1 MGTTLAGGLL
11 RSGLAAHMDQN
22 GKTMTLR
29 AFAVAL
35 SLAAA
40 ASLLGQETKP
50 PADTS
55 RPDAIRKLSKRERK
69 QRLEKLPVRHQDFAA
84 NVEPIMLPAELDM
97 FLSLEDDN
105 ARDTFVDEFW
115 RRRDHMNHTSGA
127 FKDAYFRRLER
138 AKELFTRV
146 SNDRARL
153 FLLHGPPA
161 DVVRSN
167 CQRMLQP
174 IEIWKYNH
182 LPGLGH
188 DARLLFYKPR
198 HQAEYKLWSPI
209 GGGVA
214 LSDLLVTPD
223 SVTQRGPEEARARQ
237 ALIQSNSPYA
247 YINQIQ
253 LGCSE
258 GGEITTAITQMVQA
272 RIDLLKLFEPPELNA
287 EDVRKMLRSVIIA
300 NPTAP
305 KLTTEVSVAF
315 PTKDGSRT
323 DVQLLLLVPR
333 EQLSPAEAGGA
344 EVYTIDVSGE
354 VLRDGELWEK
364 YRYRF
369 DFPATVEAEKLP
381 IVIDRLLRP
390 AEYLSRV
397 KVTDANTGAEAIVET
412 PLNVPEIFVPET
424 TATAGASTPSNDAL
438 TTERLA
444 TLPEARG
451 SSNVPTVAALQKDI
465 VSAEPRLRIVPP
477 SGEIVSG
484 LQTVETIVTGEGI
497 KGVEFWMDGR
507 KLAIRRTPPYSLDLD
522 FGEVPQTRR
531 IRAVALDAKDQ
542 PLTGDDLTV
551 NTGTD
556 PFRVRIVSPRIAP
569 RLSGQTRVEMDVSI
583 PDGDELASLELYF
596 NETRVA
602 TLFDAPFVQ
611 TIDLP
616 STEGAAYLR
625 AVATLK
631 DTSVPPVEDVVIIN
645 TPAYMEELN
654 VHLIELPTT
663 VVVNGKPT
671 DKLTA
676 ASFKV
681 LDEGRPV
688 QLAKFDY
695 VKDLPLSIGLAI
707 DTSGSMMYRM
717 QEAQKAGAQFLQ
729 EVMRKG
735 DKAFVVGFDNE
746 PQMIQKWST
755 KLSALHAGLARLRAE
770 ESTALYDAI
779 VYALYN
785 FHGIRGQKALVLISD
800 GKDTASKF
808 TYEQAVEYARRTGVP
823 IFGVGLGI
831 KSNENDV
838 RFKLDRICRETG
850 GTTFYIDQARDL
862 QRVYDDIQAELRSQY
877 VLGFYPAADVK
888 PGSKWREVTVQVT
901 EGKVKTIKGYFP

>member
-1 MGTTLAGGLL
+1 
-11 RSGLAAHMDQN
+11 MDQN

-35 SLAAA
+35 SLASAA
-40 ASLLGQETKP
+40 TLLGQETQPPKP
-50 PADTS
+50 QSENS
-55 RPDAIRKLSKRERK
+55 RPDAIRKLSKRERR
-69 QRLEKLPVRHQDFAA
+69 QRLEKLPARHQDFAA

-105 ARDTFVDEFW
+105 ARDTFVEEFW
-115 RRRDHMNHTSGA
+115 RRRDHVNHTSGA

-161 DVVRSN
+161 DVIRTN
-167 CQRMLQP
+167 CQRILQP
-174 IEIWKYNH
+174 VEIWKYNY

-198 HQAEYKLWSPI
+198 HQTEFKLWSAI

-214 LSDLLVTPD
+214 LADLLVASD
-223 SVTQRGPEEARARQ
+223 SVTQRGPEEARARE

-247 YINQIQ
+247 YISQIQ
-253 LGCSE
+253 LGCAE
-258 GGEITTAITQMVQA
+258 GAEITTAITQMVQA
-272 RIDLLKLFEPPELNA
+272 RIDLLKLFEPPELND

-305 KLTTEVSVAF
+305 KLTTEVSVAY
-315 PTKDGSRT
+315 PTKNGSRT
-323 DVQLLLLVPR
+323 DVQMLLLVPR
-333 EQLSPAEAGGA
+333 AQLSPAEAGGA
-344 EVYTIDVSGE
+344 EVYTVDVSGE

-369 DFPATVEAEKLP
+369 DFPAEGGGEKLP

-390 AEYLSRV
+390 AEYVSRV

-412 PLNVPEIFVPET
+412 ALNVPEIFVPET
-424 TATAGASTPSNDAL
+424 EASAAAAATDTLTASRLVSLPASRNSP
-438 TTERLA
+438 
-444 TLPEARG
+444 
-451 SSNVPTVAALQKDI
+451 NVPAVSALQKEI
-465 VSAEPRLRIVPP
+465 VSTEPRLRIVPP
-477 SGEIVSG
+477 TDEIVSG

-531 IRAVALDAKDQ
+531 IRAVALDAKDR
-542 PLTGDDLTV
+542 PLTGDELTV

-556 PFRVRIVSPRIAP
+556 PFRVRITSPRIAP
-569 RLSGQTRVEMDVSI
+569 RLVGQTRVEMDVSV
-583 PDGDELASLELYF
+583 PDGDELASLELYY
-596 NETRVA
+596 NETRMA

-616 STEGAAYLR
+616 ATEGAAYLR

-631 DTSVPPVEDVVIIN
+631 DSAVPPVEDVVIIN

-688 QLAKFDY
+688 QIAKFDY

-717 QEAQKAGAQFLQ
+717 QEAQKTGAQFFQ

-735 DKAFVVGFDNE
+735 DKAFIVGFDNE

-755 KLSALHAGLARLRAE
+755 KVSALHAGLARLRAE

-808 TYEQAVEYARRTGVP
+808 TYEQAFEYARRTGVP
-823 IFGVGLGI
+823 IFGIGLGI
-831 KSNENDV
+831 KPNENDI
-838 RFKLDRICRETG
+838 RYKLDRICRETG

>member
-1 MGTTLAGGLL
+1 MI
-11 RSGLAAHMDQN
+11 
-22 GKTMTLR
+22 LR

-40 ASLLGQETKP
+40 AVILGQETQPPKP
-50 PADTS
+50 QPES
-55 RPDAIRKLSKRERK
+55 NRPDAIRKLSKRERR
-69 QRLEKLPVRHQDFAA
+69 QRVEKLAERHREFAA

-115 RRRDHMNHTSGA
+115 RRRDHVNRTSGM

-138 AKELFTRV
+138 AKELFKRINT
-146 SNDRARL
+146 DRAKL

-161 DVVRSN
+161 DVVRTN
-167 CQRMLQP
+167 CQRLLQP
-174 IEIWKYNH
+174 IEIWKYPH

-188 DARLLFYKPR
+188 DARLMFYKPR
-198 HQAEYKLWSPI
+198 HQADYKLWSPI
-209 GGGVA
+209 GGAIA
-214 LSDLLVTPD
+214 LADLLIAKD
-223 SVTQRGPEEARARQ
+223 AVTQRGPEESRVRET
-237 ALIQSNSPYA
+237 LVQSNSPYS

-253 LGCSE
+253 LACPDS
-258 GGEITTAITQMVQA
+258 GEITSAITQMVQA

-287 EDVRKMLRSVIIA
+287 EDVRKMLRSVIIS

-323 DVQLLLLVPR
+323 DVQMMLLVPR
-333 EQLSPAEAGGA
+333 DQLSPAEAGGA
-344 EVYTIDVSGE
+344 EVYTIDVTGE

-369 DFPATVEAEKLP
+369 DFPAETKVDKFP

-412 PLNVPEIFVPET
+412 PLNVPEIFVPEPEVKAEEQVSQLSST
-424 TATAGASTPSNDAL
+424 TVPAVASL
-438 TTERLA
+438 KKE
-444 TLPEARG
+444 
-451 SSNVPTVAALQKDI
+451 I
-465 VSAEPRLRIVPP
+465 VTSEPRLRIIPP
-477 SGEIVSG
+477 SDEIVSG
-484 LQTVETIVTGEGI
+484 LQTVETIVTGDGI

-507 KLAIRRTPPYSLDLD
+507 KLAIRRSPPYSLDLD
-522 FGEVPQTRR
+522 FGVVPQTRR
-531 IRAVALDAKDQ
+531 IRAVALDARDQ
-542 PLTGDDLTV
+542 PLTGDELTV

-569 RLSGQTRVEMDVSI
+569 RLTGATRVEMDVSV

-602 TLFDAPFVQ
+602 TLFDEPFVQ
-611 TIDLP
+611 TIELP
-616 STEGAAYLR
+616 PTEGAAYLR

-631 DTSVPPVEDVVIIN
+631 DSTVPPVEDVVIIN

-681 LDEGRPV
+681 LDEGKPV
-688 QLAKFDY
+688 QIAKFDY
-695 VKDLPLSIGLAI
+695 VRDLPLSLGLAI
-707 DTSGSMMYRM
+707 DSSGSMMYRM
-717 QEAQKAGAQFLQ
+717 QEAQKAGAQFF
-729 EVMRKG
+729 ENVMRKG
-735 DKAFVVGFDNE
+735 DKAFVVAFDNE
-746 PQMIQKWST
+746 SQMVQKWST
-755 KLSALHAGLARLRAE
+755 KISALHAGLAKLRAE

-779 VYALYN
+779 VYSLYN
-785 FHGIRGQKALVLISD
+785 FQGIRGQKALVVISD
-800 GKDTASKF
+800 GKDTASRF
-808 TYEQAVEYARRTGVP
+808 TYDQAFEYARRAGVP
-823 IFGVGLGI
+823 IFGVGIGI
-831 KSNENDV
+831 KPNENDV
-838 RFKLDRICRETG
+838 RYKLDRLCRETG
-850 GTTFYIDQARDL
+850 GATFYIDQARDL

-877 VLGFYPAADVK
+877 VLGFYPSADVK
-888 PGSKWREVTVQVT
+888 PGSKWREVTVQVS
-901 EGKVKTIKGYFP
+901 EGKAKTIKGYFP

>member
-1 MGTTLAGGLL
+1 MI
-11 RSGLAAHMDQN
+11 
-22 GKTMTLR
+22 LR

-35 SLAAA
+35 SLASA
-40 ASLLGQETKP
+40 ASLLGQDAPSPKSQSELE
-50 PADTS
+50 
-55 RPDAIRKLSKRERK
+55 RPDAIRKLSKRERR
-69 QRLEKLPVRHQDFAA
+69 QRLEKLPERHQEFAA

-105 ARDTFVDEFW
+105 ARDTFVEEFW
-115 RRRDHMNHTSGA
+115 RRRDHVNHTSGV
-127 FKDAYFRRLER
+127 FKEAYFRRLER
-138 AKELFTRV
+138 ARELFQRV
-146 SNDRARL
+146 SSDRARL

-161 DVVRSN
+161 DVVRTN
-167 CQRMLQP
+167 CARLLQP
-174 IEIWKYNH
+174 IEIWKYAQ
-182 LPGLGH
+182 LPGLGR
-188 DARLLFYKPR
+188 DAMLMFYKPR
-198 HQAEYKLWSPI
+198 HQPDYKLWSPI
-209 GGGVA
+209 GGAVA
-214 LSDLLVTPD
+214 LADLLIAKD
-223 SVTQRGPEEARARQ
+223 SVSERGPEDSRARE
-237 ALIQSNSPYA
+237 ALMRSASPYS
-247 YINQIQ
+247 YISQ
-253 LGCSE
+253 LQLACPDS
-258 GGEITTAITQMVQA
+258 GEITAAITQMVQA

-287 EDVRKMLRSVIIA
+287 EDVRKMLRSVIIS
-300 NPTAP
+300 NPAAP
-305 KLTTEVSVAF
+305 KLTTEFSVAY

-323 DVQLLLLVPR
+323 DVQMMLLVPR
-333 EQLSPAEAGGA
+333 SQLSPAEAGGT
-344 EVYTIDVSGE
+344 EVYTIDVTGE

-369 DFPATVEAEKLP
+369 DFPAEVKAEKFP

-397 KVTDANTGAEAIVET
+397 KVTDANTGAEAVVET

-424 TATAGASTPSNDAL
+424 ETPSNDSL
-438 TTERLA
+438 TAARLA
-444 TLPEARG
+444 ELPASLTSSSVPPPVTTLKQE
-451 SSNVPTVAALQKDI
+451 I
-465 VSAEPRLRIVPP
+465 VTSEPRLRIVPP
-477 SGEIVSG
+477 TGEIVSG
-484 LQTVETIVTGEGI
+484 LQTVETIVTGDGI

-507 KLAIRRTPPYSLDLD
+507 KLAIRRAPPYSLDLD

-531 IRAVALDAKDQ
+531 IRAVALDARDQ
-542 PLTGDDLTV
+542 ALTGDELTV

-569 RLSGQTRVEMDVSI
+569 RLTGTTRVEMDVSV

-631 DTSVPPVEDVVIIN
+631 DSTIPPVEDVVIIN

-663 VVVNGKPT
+663 VVLNGKPT

-676 ASFKV
+676 AAFKV

-688 QLAKFDY
+688 QIAKFDY
-695 VKDLPLSIGLAI
+695 VKDLPLSLGLAI
-707 DTSGSMMYRM
+707 DSSGSMMYRM
-717 QEAQKAGAQFLQ
+717 QEAQKAGAQFFQ
-729 EVMRKG
+729 NVMRKG
-735 DKAFVVGFDNE
+735 DKAFVVAFDTE
-746 PQMIQKWST
+746 PQMVQKWST
-755 KLSALHAGLARLRAE
+755 KLSALHAGLAKLRAE

-808 TYEQAVEYARRTGVP
+808 SYEQAFEYARRAGVP
-823 IFGVGLGI
+823 IYGIGLGI
-831 KSNENDV
+831 KPNENDV
-838 RFKLDRICRETG
+838 RYKLDRICRETG

-877 VLGFYPAADVK
+877 VLGFYPSADVK
-888 PGSKWREVTVQVT
+888 PGSKWREVTVRVT